1 MKKIKVNIYL
11 KNIKKPFKFVYS
23 KEKDY
28 LDFLQVID
36 KTSDNELIMI
46 NNLVFIKKEFVYAI
60 TK

>member
-36 KTSDNELIMI
+36 NTSDNELIMI
-46 NNLVFIKKEFVYAI
+46 NNLVFTKKEFVYAI